1 MPITPK
7 KRGRIRA
14 SGTSR
19 ITFRNMA
26 MNSEIP
32 ACPSDK
38 KDGWIPF
45 CRPKN
50 SMPNRKMGITLPTST
65 ISSGSLVN
73 SDA

>member
-1 MPITPK
+1 
-7 KRGRIRA
+7 
-14 SGTSR
+14 
-19 ITFRNMA
+19 MA
-26 MNSEIP
+26 MNREIP
-32 ACPSDK
+32 ACPNDK